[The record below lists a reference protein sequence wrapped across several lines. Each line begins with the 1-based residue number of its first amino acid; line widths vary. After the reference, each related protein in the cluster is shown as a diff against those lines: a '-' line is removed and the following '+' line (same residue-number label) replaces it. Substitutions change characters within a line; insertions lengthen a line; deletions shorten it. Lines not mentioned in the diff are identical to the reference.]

1 MKNSVHLKTV
11 ILLTAIL
18 TVSVVFYGCQ
28 SMEDNRHNSEDGRD
42 GVSGYALTM
51 TINPSR
57 VPANSDAKTYAHIRF
72 YRLKDGTPV
81 QNTRVRLT
89 LGAGYYDLVHFG
101 DYTLMTDV
109 ITNQAGEATVTMY
122 VESLPKYIEE
132 IEMELDAQSTIEY
145 DKWNTLVYTARE
157 IFYVYNPHWDGTKP
171 PYEGGPTAIINIF
184 PDSGAQ
190 KNTVI
195 TFDGLM
201 SYDGPEDDKNYDGII
216 SYEWYLGDGTFKQGG
231 IVTHV
236 YNDYG
241 EFPITLKVRN
251 RLGLTAI
258 EIDEVAIPTPIPTA
272 TPVPNPAI

>member
-1 MKNSVHLKTV
+1 MKKSIHLKTV

-18 TVSVVFYGCQ
+18 TVSMVFYGCQ
-28 SMEDNRHNSEDGRD
+28 SMEDSRHNAEDGRD

-72 YRLKDGTPV
+72 FRMKDGTPV
-81 QNTRVRLT
+81 QNTQVRLT

-101 DYTLMTDV
+101 DHTLMTDV

-171 PYEGGPTAIINIF
+171 PYEGPPTAEINIF
-184 PDSGAQ
+184 PSSGAQ
-190 KNTVI
+190 PDTVI
-195 TFDGLM
+195 TFDGTM
-201 SYDGPEDDKNYDGII
+201 SHDGPADDPDYYGIV
-216 SYEWYLGDGTFKQGG
+216 SYEWYLGDGTFKQGS

-236 YNDYG
+236 YNEYG

-251 RLGLTAI
+251 RWGLTNIANDTVVI
-258 EIDEVAIPTPIPTA
+258 EEPEEE
-272 TPVPNPAI
+272 